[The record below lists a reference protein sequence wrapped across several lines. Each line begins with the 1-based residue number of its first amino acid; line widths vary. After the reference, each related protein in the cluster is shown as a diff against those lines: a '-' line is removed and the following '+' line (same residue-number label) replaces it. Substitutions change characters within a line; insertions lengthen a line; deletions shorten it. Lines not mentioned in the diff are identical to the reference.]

1 MVGGNA
7 ILVHAE
13 IALHTV
19 ILWIRITI
27 TECSHLMRNK

>member
-13 IALHTV
+13 IALHSYT
-19 ILWIRITI
+19 L
-27 TECSHLMRNK
+27 NKNDNYWMFTPDEK